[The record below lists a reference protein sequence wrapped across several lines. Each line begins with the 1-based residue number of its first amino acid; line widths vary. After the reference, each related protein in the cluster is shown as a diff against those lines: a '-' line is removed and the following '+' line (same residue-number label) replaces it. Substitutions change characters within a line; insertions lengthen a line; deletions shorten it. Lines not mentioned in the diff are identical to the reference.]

1 MTNIDLSPLLRYS
14 VGFDRLDR
22 LMESALKAESVGPTY
37 PPYNIEKTGEDRY
50 RVTLAVAGFG
60 EDDLDITVKENSLVV
75 TGKIERDAA
84 NEAGQFLHR
93 GIAGRAFERRFQI
106 ADHIVV
112 TGASLENGLLHI
124 DMVREV
130 PEALKPRQI
139 QIAAAGRKRLSKKA
153 A

>member
-1 MTNIDLSPLLRYS
+1 MPNIDLSPLFRYS

-22 LMESALKAESVGPTY
+22 LMDTAMKAESVGSTY
-37 PPYNIEKTGEDRY
+37 PPYNIEKTGDDTY
-50 RVTLAVAGFG
+50 RVTLAVAGFS
-60 EDDLDITVKENSLVV
+60 EQELDITVKENNLIV
-75 TGKIERDAA
+75 TGKVER
-84 NEAGQFLHR
+84 EADESESAFLYR

-112 TGASLENGLLHI
+112 NGASLVNGLLHI

-130 PEALKPRQI
+130 PEALKPRRI
-139 QIAAAGRKRLSKKA
+139 EIANANAKRLTKKA